1 MEELKLE
8 VLELKYSSIQK
19 QQKDWSLLLQVE
31 QIAQMGFKMKL
42 GVELELVHILEE
54 VSKDY

>member
-1 MEELKLE
+1 MEELELE

-19 QQKDWSLLLQVE
+19 QQKDWSLLLQVK

>member
-1 MEELKLE
+1 MELE

-31 QIAQMGFKMKL
+31 QIAQMGLKMQL
-42 GVELELVHILEE
+42 GVELESVHILEE

>member
-1 MEELKLE
+1 MEELELE